1 MTPVLVILS
10 LVLNVVLW
18 LHLRDYEKE
27 QEKEIAELRQRLDQI
42 KKVLSAFEGRI
53 FQLANTID
61 PPFRIRPLQ

>member
-27 QEKEIAELRQRLDQI
+27 QEKELAELRRRLDQVREI
-42 KKVLSAFEGRI
+42 LISFEGRMVHVVPC
-53 FQLANTID
+53 N
-61 PPFRIRPLQ
+61 FRVPLQ